1 MGDSLR
7 GPEVTSPSNTS
18 VLYKLLRTTHTRA
31 PAPLNICSLYPL
43 PLHSGVTETR
53 RPRNARGHKLMKEKQ
68 FTVLALKIDLN

>member
-18 VLYKLLRTTHTRA
+18 VLYKLLHTTLTRA

-43 PLHSGVTETR
+43 PLH
-53 RPRNARGHKLMKEKQ
+53 RPRNERDYKLMKEKQ
-68 FTVLALKIDLN
+68 FTILALKID

>member
-18 VLYKLLRTTHTRA
+18 VLYKLLHTTRTRA

-43 PLHSGVTETR
+43 PLHSRVTETR
-53 RPRNARGHKLMKEKQ
+53 RTRNASGHKLTKEKKI
-68 FTVLALKIDLN
+68 TVLAHKID